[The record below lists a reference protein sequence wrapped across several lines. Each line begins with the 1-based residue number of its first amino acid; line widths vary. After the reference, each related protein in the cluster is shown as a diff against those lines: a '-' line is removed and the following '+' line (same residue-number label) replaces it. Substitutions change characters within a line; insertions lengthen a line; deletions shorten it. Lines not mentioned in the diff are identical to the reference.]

1 MENTIN
7 GEDNLLTLIDL
18 HTRTKK
24 IEENNENLL
33 KLCTTDMENEEV
45 TGPVSYV
52 KMEGMLNQH
61 ENEEN
66 SHES

>member
-18 HTRTKK
+18 HTRRKM
-24 IEENNENLL
+24 IEENSKNSL
-33 KLCTTDMENEEV
+33 KSCKTNMEEKEV
-45 TGPVSYV
+45 TRPGSYV
-52 KMEGMLNQH
+52 NTESTLNQC

-66 SHES
+66 LHES